1 MIDHIEQK
9 INECKIE
16 LNLLNEKE
24 TLGEIAELKKRYFN
38 IRLKAFEELM
48 EIAIKEYQVQPPTK
62 NIVTDGLLMHFNGN
76 DVMKLDVNKL
86 PLGIDALDELS
97 KIANKEMIEHKLPL
111 GADII
116 DGDFHWPSVKKML
129 DDD

>member
-48 EIAIKEYQVQPPTK
+48 EIAIKEYQVQPSIK

-76 DVMKLDVNKL
+76 DAMELDVNKL

-116 DGDFHWPSVKKML
+116 DGDFH
-129 DDD
+129 